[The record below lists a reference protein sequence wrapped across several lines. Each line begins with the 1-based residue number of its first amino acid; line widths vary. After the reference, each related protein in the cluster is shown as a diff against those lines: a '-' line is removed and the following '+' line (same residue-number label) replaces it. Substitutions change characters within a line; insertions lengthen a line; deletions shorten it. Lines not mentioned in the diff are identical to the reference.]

1 MKQLVKRQPV
11 KHRLSALPAPVR
23 AVLPYAVLVAALL
36 LVPFVFTRVPPYT
49 MGDGVLMVILATGA
63 IGLVPL
69 TGYAGQVS
77 LGQAAFY
84 GTGAYT
90 TAVLTTQLHVGAW
103 TALLAGA
110 ALSGLAAYLLGLALF
125 RAAGH
130 YLTLATITVGLILGV
145 VVKQLDF
152 TGGAQG
158 LAGVAPLSLFGTPV
172 TDDVSFY
179 YLAAAVL
186 LAATAVVHLVCRS
199 LFARVLLAVHDS
211 PVAAQSAGV
220 DPAPVKRS
228 MFVLAAVFSSAG
240 GSLYASWA
248 AFVDSGTLG
257 LNLSLQ
263 LLIIVTVG
271 GRRSVFGPV
280 AGAFVVMSLGR
291 FAKEWL
297 PQVSEHAGG
306 QVEIIAY
313 GLALVLVLRLLP
325 RGVLGFPRVAGLS
338 SRAPSCQDGRRTAH
352 ERERESEHGPQQQ
365 TTR

>member
-1 MKQLVKRQPV
+1 MRR
-11 KHRLSALPAPVR
+11 RLPALPGPMR
-23 AVLPYAVLVAALL
+23 ALLPYALLVGALL
-36 LVPFVFTRVPPYT
+36 LVPFVFTRVRPYT
-49 MGDGVLMVILATGA
+49 MADGVLMMLLATAA

-90 TAVLTTQLHVGAW
+90 TAVLTTRLGLGAW

-110 ALSGLAAYLLGLALF
+110 VLSGLAAYLLGLALF

-130 YLTLATITVGLILGV
+130 YLTLATITVGLILEV
-145 VVKQLDF
+145 VVRQPDF

-158 LAGVAPLSLFGTPV
+158 LAGVAPLSLFGTEI

-179 YLAAAVL
+179 YLAAVVL
-186 LAATAVVHLVCRS
+186 LGATAVVHLVCRS

-211 PVAAQSAGV
+211 PIAAQSAGV
-220 DPAPVKRS
+220 DPVPVKRS
-228 MFVLAAVFSSAG
+228 MFVLAAVFSSVG
-240 GSLYASWA
+240 GSLYASWS
-248 AFVDSGTLG
+248 AFVDTGTLG

-271 GRRSVFGPV
+271 GRRSVFGAA
-280 AGAFVVMSLGR
+280 AGAFVVVSLGR
-291 FAKEWL
+291 FAKELL
-297 PQVSEHAGG
+297 PHLSSHAGG

-313 GLALVLVLRLLP
+313 GLALIVVLRLLP
-325 RGVLGFPRVAGLS
+325 RGVLGSLRLAGRS
-338 SRAPSCQDGRRTAH
+338 SRASSCQDGVRTAKSREQ
-352 ERERESEHGPQQQ
+352 EREHGPEQQ

>member
-1 MKQLVKRQPV
+1 VKRELP
-11 KHRLSALPAPVR
+11 ALPGPVR
-23 AVLPYAVLVAALL
+23 ALLPYALLVGALL

-49 MGDGVLMVILATGA
+49 MADGVLMVILATA
-63 IGLVPL
+63 ALGLVPL

-90 TAVLTTQLHVGAW
+90 TAVLTRLDVGAW

-130 YLTLATITVGLILGV
+130 YLTLATITVGLILEV

-158 LAGVAPLSLFGTPV
+158 LAGVAPLTLFGAEI

-186 LAATAVVHLVCRS
+186 LAGTAVVHLVCRS

-211 PVAAQSAGV
+211 PIAAQSAGV
-220 DPAPVKRS
+220 DPVPVKRS
-228 MFVLAAVFSSAG
+228 MFVLAAVFSSVG

-263 LLIIVTVG
+263 LLILVTVG
-271 GRRSVFGPV
+271 GRRSVFGAA
-280 AGAFVVMSLGR
+280 AGAFVVLSLGR

-297 PQVSEHAGG
+297 PHLSSHAGG

-313 GLALVLVLRLLP
+313 GLALIVVLRLLP
-325 RGVLGFPRVAGLS
+325 RGVLGSLRVAGAN
-338 SRAPSCQDGRRTAH
+338 SRAPGWQDGERTAKS
-352 ERERESEHGPQQQ
+352 RERESEHGPEQQ

>member
-1 MKQLVKRQPV
+1 MKRELP
-11 KHRLSALPAPVR
+11 ALPGPVR
-23 AVLPYAVLVAALL
+23 ALLPYAVLVAALL
-36 LVPFVFTRVPPYT
+36 LVPFVFTRVRPYT
-49 MGDGVLMVILATGA
+49 MADGVLMVLLAVA
-63 IGLVPL
+63 ALGLVPL

-90 TAVLTTQLHVGAW
+90 TAVLTTRLDAGFW

-110 ALSGLAAYLLGLALF
+110 VLSALAAHLLGLALF

-130 YLTLATITVGLILGV
+130 YLTLATITIGLILEV
-145 VVKQLDF
+145 VVRQLDF

-158 LAGVAPLSLFGTPV
+158 LAGVAPLSLFGTDI

-199 LFARVLLAVHDS
+199 LFARVLLAVNDS
-211 PVAAQSAGV
+211 PVAARSAGV

-228 MFVLAAVFSSAG
+228 MFVLAAVFSSVG
-240 GSLYASWA
+240 GSLYAGWA
-248 AFVDSGTLG
+248 AFVDPGTLG
-257 LNLSLQ
+257 LDLSLQ

-271 GRRSVFGPV
+271 GRRSVFGAA
-280 AGAFVVMSLGR
+280 AGAFVVVSLGR

-297 PQVSEHAGG
+297 PQVSGHAGG

-313 GLALVLVLRLLP
+313 GLALIVVLRLLP
-325 RGVLGFPRVAGLS
+325 RGVLGSLRVAGLS
-338 SRAPSCQDGRRTAH
+338 TGPGSCQDGEDRLH
-352 ERERESEHGPQQQ
+352 SRERDSEHGAQQHE
-365 TTR
+365 TR

>member
-1 MKQLVKRQPV
+1 V
-11 KHRLSALPAPVR
+11 LSALPGPVR
-23 AVLPYAVLVAALL
+23 ALLPYGLLVGALL
-36 LVPFVFTRVPPYT
+36 LVPFVFTRVRPYT
-49 MGDGVLMVILATGA
+49 MADGVLMVILATA
-63 IGLVPL
+63 ALGLVPL

-90 TAVLTTQLHVGAW
+90 TAVLTTRLDVGAW

-130 YLTLATITVGLILGV
+130 YLTLATITVGLILEV
-145 VVKQLDF
+145 VVKQPDF

-158 LAGVAPLSLFGTPV
+158 LAGVAPLTLFGTEIA
-172 TDDVSFY
+172 DDVTFY
-179 YLAAAVL
+179 YLAAAL
-186 LAATAVVHLVCRS
+186 LLVATAVVHLVCRS
-199 LFARVLLAVHDS
+199 LFARVLLAVNDS

-220 DPAPVKRS
+220 DPVPVKRS
-228 MFVLAAVFSSAG
+228 MFVLAAVFSSVG

-248 AFVDSGTLG
+248 AFVDSGTLS

-271 GRRSVFGPV
+271 GRRSVFGAA
-280 AGAFVVMSLGR
+280 AGAFVVISLGR

-297 PQVSEHAGG
+297 PHLSSHAGG

-313 GLALVLVLRLLP
+313 GLALIVVLRLLP
-325 RGVLGFPRVAGLS
+325 SGVLGSLRVAGLN
-338 SRAPSCQDGRRTAH
+338 SRASACQDGEQSAKS
-352 ERERESEHGPQQQ
+352 RERESEHGAQQK

>member
-1 MKQLVKRQPV
+1 MRR
-11 KHRLSALPAPVR
+11 RLSALPGPVR
-23 AVLPYAVLVAALL
+23 ELLAYAVLVAALL
-36 LVPFVFTRVPPYT
+36 LVPFVFTRVRPYT
-49 MGDGVLMVILATGA
+49 MADGVLMVIFATAA

-84 GTGAYT
+84 GAGAYT
-90 TAVLTTQLHVGAW
+90 TAVLTVRVHTGAW
-103 TALLAGA
+103 TALVAGA
-110 ALSGLAAYLLGLALF
+110 ALSALVAYLLGLALF

-130 YLTLATITVGLILGV
+130 YLTLATITIGLILGV
-145 VVKQLDF
+145 VVKQPDF

-158 LAGVAPLSLFGTPV
+158 LPGVAPLTLFGTAIL
-172 TDDVSFY
+172 DDVGFY

-211 PVAAQSAGV
+211 PIAAQSAGV

-228 MFVLAAVFSSAG
+228 MFVLAAVFSSVG

-248 AFVDSGTLG
+248 AFVDDGTFG
-257 LNLSLQ
+257 LSLSLQ

-271 GRRSVFGPV
+271 GRRSVFGAA
-280 AGAFVVMSLGR
+280 AGAFVVVSLGR
-291 FAKEWL
+291 FAQEWL
-297 PQVSEHAGG
+297 PHVSSHAGG
-306 QVEIIAY
+306 QVEIIVY
-313 GLALVLVLRLLP
+313 GLALILVLRLLP
-325 RGVLGFPRVAGLS
+325 RGVLGSLRVAGSMRVEEAS
-338 SRAPSCQDGRRTAH
+338 SDAAACEDGVRTAH
-352 ERERESEHGPQQQ
+352 SRERGREHGPEQK

>member
-1 MKQLVKRQPV
+1 VKRE
-11 KHRLSALPAPVR
+11 LSALPGPVR
-23 AVLPYAVLVAALL
+23 ALLPYAVLVTALL
-36 LVPFVFTRVPPYT
+36 LVPFVFTRVRPYT
-49 MGDGVLMVILATGA
+49 MGDGVLMVLLAVA
-63 IGLVPL
+63 SLGLVPL

-90 TAVLTTQLHVGAW
+90 TAVLTTRLDVGFW
-103 TALLAGA
+103 PALLAGA
-110 ALSGLAAYLLGLALF
+110 LLSGLAAHLLGLALF

-130 YLTLATITVGLILGV
+130 YLTLATITIGLILEV

-158 LAGVAPLSLFGTPV
+158 LSGVAPLSLFGTDI

-211 PVAAQSAGV
+211 PVAARSAGV
-220 DPAPVKRS
+220 DPTPVKRS
-228 MFVLAAVFSSAG
+228 MFVLAAVFSSVG
-240 GSLYASWA
+240 GSLYAGWA
-248 AFVDSGTLG
+248 AFVDPGTLG
-257 LNLSLQ
+257 LDLSLQ

-271 GRRSVFGPV
+271 GRRSVFGAAV
-280 AGAFVVMSLGR
+280 GAFVVISLGR

-297 PQVSEHAGG
+297 PHLSAHAGG

-313 GLALVLVLRLLP
+313 GLALVVVLRLLP
-325 RGVLGFPRVAGLS
+325 RGVLGSLRVPGLS
-338 SRAPSCQDGRRTAH
+338 SRPASCQDGGKTAH
-352 ERERESEHGPQQQ
+352 GGERDSEHGPQQHE
-365 TTR
+365 RG